1 MTTSSSSAL
10 RIGIDFDNTI
20 AGYDA
25 PFCVV
30 ARELGLVPAEFVGT
44 KQAVRSA
51 VRLLEDGER
60 HWQRLQ
66 GQVYGARMDGATLF
80 DGVMAFF
87 ESCRRR
93 PDTEVF
99 IISHK
104 TQYGHFDEAQVD
116 LRAAARR
123 WLTLQGFF
131 DFARFG
137 LTPDRVF
144 FETTRAEKIA
154 RIGAVG
160 CTHFIDDLEEVL
172 DDPAFP
178 ADVSRILF
186 TNGQQP
192 TSGHPYRVCESW
204 AEIGKSILG
213 THR

>member
-1 MTTSSSSAL
+1 LTASSSSAL

-30 ARELGLVPAEFVGT
+30 ARELGLVPAGFVGT

-51 VRLLEDGER
+51 VRLLDDGER

-80 DGVMAFF
+80 DGVITFL
-87 ESCRRR
+87 ETCRRR
-93 PDTEVF
+93 SDTEVF

-131 DFARFG
+131 DLARCG

-154 RIGAVG
+154 RIGAVA

-192 TSGHPYRVCESW
+192 TPGRPYQVCGSW
-204 AEIGKSILG
+204 AEIAESILG
-213 THR
+213 TRR